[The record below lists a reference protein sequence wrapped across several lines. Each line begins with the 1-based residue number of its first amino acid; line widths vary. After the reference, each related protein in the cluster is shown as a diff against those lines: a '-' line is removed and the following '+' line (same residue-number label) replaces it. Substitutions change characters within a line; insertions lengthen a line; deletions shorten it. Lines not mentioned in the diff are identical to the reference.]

1 MACRKNR
8 GFYLLV
14 VCLRTLKIS
23 YEYIEGFLR
32 YEVPKWL
39 KFRKF
44 VLPPQKGLGKGGWTY
59 PTVGWDLLP
68 RYVVCTTPP
77 YISLPRFFVKFFFKN
92 VKNWTIFWGGI
103 AQPVGRNSKKWKKL
117 GRGFF
122 GLKRWKKFVRHSDDG
137 NPPKTPCLGVPTPK
151 FFWNSL
157 EFWGTPIWGSLIGF
171 GSKVV
176 AVGAPKKKINL
187 ASPTP

>member
-1 MACRKNR
+1 MACRKNG
-8 GFYLLV
+8 GFYLPV
-14 VCLRTLKIS
+14 VYLRTLKIS

-32 YEVPKWL
+32 YEVPKWP

-44 VLPPQKGLGKGGWTY
+44 VLPPQKGLGKGAE
-59 PTVGWDLLP
+59 PTPRRVGS
-68 RYVVCTTPP
+68 TTEIRCVHDAPLYFAP
-77 YISLPRFFVKFFFKN
+77 SIFREFFLN

-103 AQPVGRNSKKWKKL
+103 AQPVGQNSKKWKKL
-117 GRGFF
+117 GRRFF

-151 FFWNSL
+151 IFWNSL
-157 EFWGTPIWGSLIGF
+157 EFWGTPKRGSLIGF